1 MSFIIVNPL
10 CLAIVW
16 ENSYLPFDSN
26 LTLICHIVDD
36 IYVTFFAALIPLSLY
51 IWSQTQD
58 TYVIV
63 LRNLLSP
70 YFLGYKNVCQIFSS
84 QNFLSLLFFFP
95 ILCSFANNLY
105 NIFSSL
111 FLFSQ
116 SQLFFYIYF
125 SPFLLFSASL
135 KIRFFDLLARNILRI
150 LTEFINNVKEQNIFS
165 SD

>member
-1 MSFIIVNPL
+1 MS
-10 CLAIVW
+10 

-51 IWSQTQD
+51 IWSQTQN

-84 QNFLSLLFFFP
+84 QNFLSL
-95 ILCSFANNLY
+95 
-105 NIFSSL
+105 SL
-111 FLFSQ
+111 FYSLFVCQQFIQYFFLSF
-116 SQLFFYIYF
+116 SFLSIATIFYIYF